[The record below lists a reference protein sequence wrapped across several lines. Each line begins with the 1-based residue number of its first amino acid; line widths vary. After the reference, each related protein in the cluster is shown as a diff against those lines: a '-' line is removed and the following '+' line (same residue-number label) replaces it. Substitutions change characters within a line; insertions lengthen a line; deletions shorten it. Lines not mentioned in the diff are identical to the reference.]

1 MLQDIVNQLEVLNF
15 ANEFALF
22 WNQSANS
29 LNSISGA
36 FNASTLLGIM
46 NNVKN
51 DASNNKTSLFTNKYP
66 SLSNYKMGISVAS
79 NGYLLGKLQAAFP
92 SDPDIQALNT
102 TTFDPTQW
110 VIDICQA
117 FQFPAAGINCTDGM
131 TLSQLF
137 AVRPNT
143 QVCV

>member
-36 FNASTLLGIM
+36 YNASALLGIM

-51 DASNNKTSLFTNKYP
+51 DVANLKTALFTNKYT
-66 SLSNYKMGISVAS
+66 SLSSYKVGIPQAGSA
-79 NGYLLGKLQAAFP
+79 YLLGKLKAAFP
-92 SDPDIQALNT
+92 TNPDIQALNST
-102 TTFDPTQW
+102 SFDPTQW
-110 VIDICQA
+110 VNDICQA

-137 AVRPNT
+137 AVRPNQ
-143 QVCV
+143 QVVK